1 MINFTITPRYKDIL
15 YSIEKEYGE
24 IGDFVIED
32 GIVGFSAYKEYYEH
46 PLKTI
51 QVNKETQLFLI
62 EKFEDSFYSL
72 AYKIVNFT

>member
-1 MINFTITPRYKDIL
+1 MINFTVNPKYKEII

-24 IGDFVIED
+24 IGEFIVED
-32 GIVGFSAYKEYYEH
+32 GFVEFSVYREYFEN

-51 QVNKETQLFLI
+51 QVNKKTKLLLI
-62 EKFEDSFYSL
+62 GRYDSPVYSL